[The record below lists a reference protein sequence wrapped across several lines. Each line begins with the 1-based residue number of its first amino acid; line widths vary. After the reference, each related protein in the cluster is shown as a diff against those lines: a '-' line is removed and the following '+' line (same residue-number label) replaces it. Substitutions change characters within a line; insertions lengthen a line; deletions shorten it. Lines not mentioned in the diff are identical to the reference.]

1 MATLVHG
8 HADPRFEQVVAEL
21 AANIDSGAEL
31 GASIAVDLDGE
42 TLLDVWGGH
51 ADAGREQPWARDTIV
66 NVWSITKTVTNL
78 AALLLVDRGLLDV
91 DAPVAAYWPEFA
103 ANGKESVLVRH
114 VMSHTSGVSGWDQ
127 PWEPHE
133 IYDRERATNRLATQ
147 APWWEPG
154 TASGYHDQS
163 LGHLVGE
170 LIRRV
175 SGKPLTEFVRTDLA
189 APLGADFQIGAR
201 ESDHGRIAAII
212 PPPPLDFDL
221 DELDPDDPM
230 RKTFIST
237 ITDASEANTIEWRS
251 SELGAANG
259 HGNARSVARILSP
272 LSRAGEVDGVR
283 LLSPST
289 IDLIFEEQARGVDL
303 VLGIPVRWG
312 IGFGLPEPATLPY
325 VPDDKIAFWGG
336 WGGSMV
342 LTHPGQGLTISYVM
356 NKMSDGIIGSDRAE
370 SYLTAIYQALGRA

>member
-1 MATLVHG
+1 MT
-8 HADPRFEQVVAEL
+8 EL
-21 AANIDSGAEL
+21 ASNIESGAEL
-31 GASIAVDLDGE
+31 GASIVVDLDGE

-51 ADAGREQPWARDTIV
+51 ADANREEKWARDTIV

-78 AALLLVDRGLLDV
+78 AALVLVDRGLLDLNV
-91 DAPVAAYWPEFA
+91 PVATYWPEFA
-103 ANGKESVLVRH
+103 ANGKESVLVKH

-127 PWEPHE
+127 PWEPHQ
-133 IYDRERATNRLATQ
+133 IYDRERATNQLATQ

-175 SGKPLTEFVRTDLA
+175 SGKSLTEFVRTELA
-189 APLGADFQIGAR
+189 EPLGADFQIGAR
-201 ESDHGRIAAII
+201 ESDRGRIAEII
-212 PPPPLDFDL
+212 PPPPIEFDIN
-221 DELDPDDPM
+221 ELAEDDPM
-230 RKTFIST
+230 RKTFSST
-237 ITDASEANTIEWRS
+237 ILDASEANTIDWRR

-272 LSRAGEVDGVR
+272 ISRAGVVDGVR

-289 IDLIFEEQARGVDL
+289 IDLIFEEQARNVDL

-325 VPDDKIAFWGG
+325 IPDDRIAFWGG

-356 NKMSDGIIGSDRAE
+356 NKMGDDIIGSDRAG
-370 SYLTAIYQALGRA
+370 SYITAIYRALGRK